1 VVSVFFKPKLQ
12 IYEHIFNWRANLG
25 VFSVVFSNKI
35 IVSLRLKTYKQIH
48 KKMGKQLTVALVAHD
63 NRKADMV
70 EWALHNAELL
80 SKHKLVCTGTTGG
93 LILKALR
100 EKNIDAD
107 ITCMNSGPM
116 GGDAEIAALVVRN
129 QINLAI
135 FLIDD
140 LNAQPHEADIQM
152 LLRQCRVHNVP
163 IACNRYSADLMI
175 TSTLWDKDDYVPS
188 MPRYV
193 KFQR

>member
-1 VVSVFFKPKLQ
+1 M
-12 IYEHIFNWRANLG
+12 N
-25 VFSVVFSNKI
+25 NKY
-35 IVSLRLKTYKQIH
+35 TNG
-48 KKMGKQLTVALVAHD
+48 MEKQLKIALVAHD

-70 EWALHNAELL
+70 EWAVFNAEML
-80 SKHKLVCTGTTGG
+80 SKHKLICTGTTGS
-93 LILKALR
+93 LIQKAFE
-100 EKNIDAD
+100 EKGISAD

-116 GGDAEIAALVVRN
+116 GGDAEIAALVVRK
-129 QINLAI
+129 QINLAV

-175 TSTLWDKDDYVPS
+175 TSTLWDNDDYVPS
-188 MPRYV
+188 EPRYV
-193 KFQR
+193 KYNR

>member
-1 VVSVFFKPKLQ
+1 MNNKNFKGM
-12 IYEHIFNWRANLG
+12 E
-25 VFSVVFSNKI
+25 
-35 IVSLRLKTYKQIH
+35 
-48 KKMGKQLTVALVAHD
+48 KQLKIALVAHD
-63 NRKADMV
+63 KRKADMV
-70 EWALHNAELL
+70 EWAVFNAEML
-80 SKHKLVCTGTTGG
+80 SKHKLICTGTTGS
-93 LILKALR
+93 LIQKAFE
-100 EKNIDAD
+100 EKGINAD

-116 GGDAEIAALVVRN
+116 GGDAEIAALVVRK

-175 TSTLWDKDDYVPS
+175 TSTLWDKEDYIPS
-188 MPRYV
+188 EPRYIM
-193 KFQR
+193 FNR

>member
-1 VVSVFFKPKLQ
+1 MS
-12 IYEHIFNWRANLG
+12 
-25 VFSVVFSNKI
+25 
-35 IVSLRLKTYKQIH
+35 
-48 KKMGKQLTVALVAHD
+48 KQLTIALVAHD

-80 SKHKLVCTGTTGG
+80 AKHKLVCTGTTGG
-93 LILKALR
+93 LILNAMK
-100 EKNIDAD
+100 EKGIDAD

-116 GGDAEIAALVVRN
+116 GGDAEIAALVVRK

-175 TSTLWDKDDYVPS
+175 TSTLWDKEDYEPS
-188 MPRYV
+188 VPRYV